1 MRIGREGRALLS
13 QYAEDLALVIKEADD
28 SGDEFDRAISEAQL
42 DLVLHL
48 IAIFEVVD

>member
-13 QYAEDLALVIKEADD
+13 QYAEDLAIASKKAEDEHDEIALAIAD
-28 SGDEFDRAISEAQL
+28 AQL

-48 IAIFEVVD
+48 IAIFEVE